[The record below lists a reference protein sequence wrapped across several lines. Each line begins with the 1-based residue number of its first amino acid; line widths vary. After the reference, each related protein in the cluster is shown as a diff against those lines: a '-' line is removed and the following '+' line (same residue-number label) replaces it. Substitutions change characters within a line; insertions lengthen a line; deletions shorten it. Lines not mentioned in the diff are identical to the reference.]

1 MAECFHRKPSCPFF
15 FDDKPNQK
23 TFIVFFNLAVQAEGG
38 DSMKKWTKCLISF
51 WLWIA
56 GILVSFMMIVVSIV
70 ASTVPQ
76 IAVAIFAAVIF
87 GIFIAVPIINPGIF
101 AKQITSATGV

>member
-1 MAECFHRKPSCPFF
+1 
-15 FDDKPNQK
+15 
-23 TFIVFFNLAVQAEGG
+23 
-38 DSMKKWTKCLISF
+38 MKKWTKCLISF

-56 GILVSFMMIVVSIV
+56 GILVSFMMIVVPIV